1 MKRQMDLE
9 MQELKRQLILMDS
22 RAEEAITRATRALEQ
37 LSPELAQEVIKND
50 TEIDRMENELEE
62 KTVVFIAR
70 HQPLASDLR
79 FIVMVSKIAS
89 ELERIADLAV
99 DIAQRALEL
108 VGQPHIKPLIDIP
121 KLTRLAQQM
130 VNKSI
135 EAFVNLDGDLA
146 RFVRSQDDQAD
157 FLRDAIYLELTEI
170 ISRNGNLAPRAI
182 PLILVARHLERICD
196 HATNIAEDVV
206 FLAEAKTIKHS
217 GAGAA

>member
-1 MKRQMDLE
+1 MDLE
-9 MQELKRQLILMDS
+9 MQELKRQLILMDN
-22 RAEEAITRATRALEQ
+22 RAEESITKASRALEQ
-37 LSPELAQEVIKND
+37 LSPELAQEVISSD

-62 KTVVFIAR
+62 KAVVFIAR

-108 VGQPHIKPLIDIP
+108 VGQPHIKPLIDTP
-121 KLTRLAQQM
+121 KLTRLAEQM
-130 VNKSI
+130 VHKSI
-135 EAFVNLDGDLA
+135 EAFVNLDGELA

-157 FLRDAIYLELTEI
+157 FLRDSIYRELTEI
-170 ISRNGNLAPRAI
+170 ISRNGSLAPRAI

-206 FLAEAKTIKHS
+206 FLAEAKNIKHS

>member
-1 MKRQMDLE
+1 MDLE
-9 MQELKRQLILMDS
+9 MQELKRQLILMDN

>member
-1 MKRQMDLE
+1 MDLE